1 MMSLIG
7 GLVALILGILGL
19 GFWWGHFLT
28 VLMGSIP
35 LLLLLGGAIAVYG
48 GITSMKDKMEAEKE
62 KEIEKRLEEREKKTE
77 KKPEEKKAEKK

>member
-7 GLVALILGILGL
+7 GLVAFILGILGL
-19 GFWWGHFLT
+19 VFWRGHFLA

-35 LLLLLGGAIAVYG
+35 ILLLLGGAIAVYG
-48 GITSMKDKMEAEKE
+48 GATSMKDKMESEKE
-62 KEIEKRLEEREKKTE
+62 KEIEKRVEEREKKEE